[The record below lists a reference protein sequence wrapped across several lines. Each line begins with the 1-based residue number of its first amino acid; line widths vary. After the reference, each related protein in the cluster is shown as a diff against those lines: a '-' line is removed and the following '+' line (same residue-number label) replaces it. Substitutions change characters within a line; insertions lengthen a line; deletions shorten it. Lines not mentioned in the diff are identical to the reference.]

1 MTDRSVPSRPLLAL
15 AVVAAIEGLSFLAYS
30 AYYLVQEFRL
40 GPTGPADVS
49 SNTTIVLQI
58 IIFALFGAGLMAVA
72 YGWWHAKRWSRGPFL
87 LAQILV
93 LVVSIPLAGSAGLVE
108 KSIGILFTALA
119 IVGGVVSMT
128 PTITRAIVDNE

>member
-1 MTDRSVPSRPLLAL
+1 MSERNVPSRPLLAL

-49 SNTTIVLQI
+49 SNTTIILQI
-58 IIFALFGAGLMAVA
+58 IIFAIFGAGLAAVA
-72 YGWWHAKRWSRGPFL
+72 YGWWHAKRWARGPFL

-93 LVVSIPLAGSAGLVE
+93 LVVSIPLAGSVGLVE
-108 KSIGILFTALA
+108 KVIGILFTALA
-119 IVGGVVSMT
+119 IVGGVISLT
-128 PTITRAIVDNE
+128 PTITREIVKDE